1 MTGIDTTNVAGGNV
15 AGGAIAMTIGGAGMT
30 PAAQRRDYAAFGS
43 CLMAAIAGCI
53 VAGGVI
59 TNWHAEYKL
68 AGLEWLLLGP
78 MALVINAFGIGLAAT
93 ALSRRSDRGWA
104 VTGLVTNSPLPILVI
119 AMFFVALT
127 HGR

>member
-1 MTGIDTTNVAGGNV
+1 MTGIDVTNVASGNV
-15 AGGAIAMTIGGAGMT
+15 AGGAIAATIGEVGISR
-30 PAAQRRDYAAFGS
+30 AAQKRDYAAFGS
-43 CLMAAIAGCI
+43 CLMAAIAGCV

-59 TNWHAEYKL
+59 ANWHAEYKL

-93 ALSRRSDRGWA
+93 ALSRRTDQTWA

>member
-1 MTGIDTTNVAGGNV
+1 MTGIDATTVAGGSV
-15 AGGAIAMTIGGAGMT
+15 AMTIGEAGNT
-30 PAAQRRDYAAFGS
+30 PGTQKRDYAAFGS

-93 ALSRRSDRGWA
+93 ALSRHTDRKWA